1 MRCIEAG
8 EDLRVGGEKLRESA
22 QDLGIMVLGFEAL
35 SLIGGRVDDDDV
47 VGSSA
52 HETAPGF
59 EEIVREVACSLANL
73 GGEVEVMV
81 FPASCECAAGHI
93 EVYDGLGSSG
103 NGGDGERA
111 GVGEEVEDALAG
123 GVRANPIAAGFHI
136 EEEAVV
142 LVAIE

>member
-22 QDLGIMVLGFEAL
+22 EDLGIMVLGFEAL

-81 FPASCECAAGHI
+81 FRPVVSAPLAISRFTTDSAPPAMAAT
-93 EVYDGLGSSG
+93 ESEQV
-103 NGGDGERA
+103 
-111 GVGEEVEDALAG
+111 
-123 GVRANPIAAGFHI
+123 
-136 EEEAVV
+136 
-142 LVAIE
+142 